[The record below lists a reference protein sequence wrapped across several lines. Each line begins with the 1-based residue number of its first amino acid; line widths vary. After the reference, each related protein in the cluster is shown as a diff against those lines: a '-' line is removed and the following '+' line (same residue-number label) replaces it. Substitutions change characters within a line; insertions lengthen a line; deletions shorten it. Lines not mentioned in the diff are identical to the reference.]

1 MKAEIIDYKTENI
14 PLIAE
19 RLKRG
24 EVGIFPCDT
33 IYGICACVCEESAER
48 IYEIKHRPQS
58 KSFIELMT
66 KSDIDRRGLMVDE
79 ELLSRW
85 PAPFTAIVK
94 NSEGSTTAVRV
105 PSDEFLQGLLK
116 LTGPIYSTSVN
127 YSGEMSLLTFDDI
140 LPVFEDSVDFIVRHP
155 SLVPGQSSTLI
166 NAIEKPYKVIRQG
179 KYQFD

>member
-105 PSDEFLQGLLK
+105 PSDEFLQDLLK
-116 LTGPIYSTSVN
+116 LTGPIYSTSSSKKLSTKPSPGLV
-127 YSGEMSLLTFDDI
+127 SSLPKDRNGASHLAAPHGFG
-140 LPVFEDSVDFIVRHP
+140 FFIIIYLFTTRYINF
-155 SLVPGQSSTLI
+155 TLI
-166 NAIEKPYKVIRQG
+166 RWPCQE
-179 KYQFD
+179 